1 MGIRIWEGSRREIMW
16 WLWGCGSGPA
26 PCCRRTALSCM
37 GRYAPLNRATVR
49 HPASIYRRTLVVLVA
64 RSLTAVSIYRA
75 SSDTPIGVAPLAKG
89 ASSTPLVVLQPY
101 SRPSRSSG
109 TNHAPTGQLISNETT
124 LQRVSLVQRTTKTNI
139 TSNGQLLQGSA
150 KLQ

>member
-1 MGIRIWEGSRREIMW
+1 MVNGYTDLGGITQRDNVVAVGVWFWASALGAMPQLHGAIRPVDGPTSRFN
-16 WLWGCGSGPA
+16 
-26 PCCRRTALSCM
+26 LS
-37 GRYAPLNRATVR
+37 
-49 HPASIYRRTLVVLVA
+49 IVVLVA